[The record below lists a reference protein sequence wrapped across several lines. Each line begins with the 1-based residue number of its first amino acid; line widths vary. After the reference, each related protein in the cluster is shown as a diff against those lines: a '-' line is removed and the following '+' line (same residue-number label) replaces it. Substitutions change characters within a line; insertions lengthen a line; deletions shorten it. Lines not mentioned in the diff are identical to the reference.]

1 MFGRYHG
8 PLNADV
14 RWLMRAALERETP
27 LIVHLLA
34 QAKLTVDISQLHAS
48 PMDDG
53 GMGSLLF
60 ATAGTGPRHA
70 KEVAVCYFEDE
81 DGVSI
86 RAGLNV
92 DQHEQL
98 YELDVWKVDFSPLR
112 RWPAASDIRD
122 TPKCS
127 HLTMRWSGS

>member
-1 MFGRYHG
+1 
-8 PLNADV
+8 
-14 RWLMRAALERETP
+14 MRALLEREKP
-27 LIVHLLA
+27 LIAHLV
-34 QAKLTVDISQLHAS
+34 AKANLTVDMAQLRAS

-60 ATAGTGPRHA
+60 ATAGMEQRQA

-86 RAGLNV
+86 RAALNV
-92 DQHEQL
+92 DQHGHL

-112 RWPAASDIRD
+112 RWPATSGIRD
-122 TPKCS
+122 TP
-127 HLTMRWSGS
+127 

>member
-1 MFGRYHG
+1 
-8 PLNADV
+8 
-14 RWLMRAALERETP
+14 MRAVLEHEAP
-27 LIVHLLA
+27 LIAHLVA
-34 QAKLTVDISQLHAS
+34 QATLTVDISQLHAS

-60 ATAGTGPRHA
+60 ATSGTEPRHA

-92 DQHEQL
+92 DQHGQL

-112 RWPAASDIRD
+112 KWPGASDIRD
-122 TPKCS
+122 TP
-127 HLTMRWSGS
+127 

>member
-1 MFGRYHG
+1 
-8 PLNADV
+8 
-14 RWLMRAALERETP
+14 MRALLDREKP

-34 QAKLTVDISQLHAS
+34 QARLSADMSQLRAR

-60 ATAGTGPRHA
+60 GTPSTEGRRA
-70 KEVAVCYFEDE
+70 KEVAVCYFEDQ

-86 RAGLNV
+86 RAALNV
-92 DQHEQL
+92 DQHGHL

-112 RWPAASDIRD
+112 RWPAAPDIRD
-122 TPKCS
+122 TP
-127 HLTMRWSGS
+127 